1 MRGGIWGLAATG
13 CGYTD
18 LPSFAKQGM
27 KPAGVLLCS
36 VSLQSKEVLLEAAS
50 LTYLTYLTHL
60 TYLTYLTYLT
70 HLTYLTYLN
79 YLTYLTYLTYLNY
92 QIYLTYLTYLQ
103 LGANGIGVRS
113 TFPPNLEIDTG
124 VGRADRTCTT
134 HKHNHLSSSGT
145 RNVAC
150 VVLLCGRFRA
160 K

>member
-50 LTYLTYLTHL
+50 
-60 TYLTYLTYLT
+60 LTYLTYLT